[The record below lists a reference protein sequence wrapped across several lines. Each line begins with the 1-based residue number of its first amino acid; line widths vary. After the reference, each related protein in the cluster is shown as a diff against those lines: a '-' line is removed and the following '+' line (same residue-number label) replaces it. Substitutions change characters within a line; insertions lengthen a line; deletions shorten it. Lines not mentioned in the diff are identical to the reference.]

1 MNCQKFE
8 RWIVLSLEG
17 EITSRQKDVLEK
29 HLKEC
34 AECRKALEDY
44 RSVRHLF
51 ATLPLEP
58 VPVLPAFKRSVP
70 EKRKM
75 ALPVLRRAV
84 LAPAALAVCL
94 LLAIGIIKFR
104 NVPLSVPVQNNSS
117 ANLLAGVSERE
128 FFNVNFPNSTD
139 YHYFIENLSA
149 EEQETFFNI
158 LNKNIN

>member
-34 AECRKALEDY
+34 AGCRKALEDY

-51 ATLPLEP
+51 STLPPEP
-58 VPVLPAFKRSVP
+58 VPVLPSFKRSAP
-70 EKRKM
+70 EKRKISS
-75 ALPVLRRAV
+75 LISRRII
-84 LAPAALAVCL
+84 LAPVALAVCL
-94 LLAIGIIKFR
+94 LLTIGIVKFR
-104 NVPLSVPVQNNSS
+104 NAPLSVPVQNSSS

-128 FFNVNFPNSTD
+128 FFDVNFPKSTD
-139 YHYFIENLSA
+139 YYYFIENLSA
-149 EEQETFFNI
+149 EEQEAFLNI
-158 LNKNIN
+158 LKEM